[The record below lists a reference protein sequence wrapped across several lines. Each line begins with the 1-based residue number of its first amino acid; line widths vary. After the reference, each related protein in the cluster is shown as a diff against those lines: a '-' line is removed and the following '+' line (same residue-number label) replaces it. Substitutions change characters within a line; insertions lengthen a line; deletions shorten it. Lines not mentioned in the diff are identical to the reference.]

1 MIELDYEPVAAGD
14 VAGERIAQVHRQAWT
29 SPQVVFD
36 DVMKK
41 VYAAPAGYVLVD
53 PFVLHDG
60 RQWHLFYVT
69 GRIEHLEAWREALRN
84 GDDEAIAANPQ
95 AVADV
100 RAGGKKQKKAFGFL
114 MGQVMQRSRG
124 AAQPGEVQRL
134 LRAKLGGG
142 GAKN

>member
-1 MIELDYEPVAAGD
+1 MLSGGQINATAAAKVFDKMVASARAPEDIAEAEGLLAVTD
-14 VAGERIAQVHRQAWT
+14 AGEIAAW
-29 SPQVVFD
+29 V
-36 DVMKK
+36 
-41 VYAAPAGYVLVD
+41 
-53 PFVLHDG
+53 
-60 RQWHLFYVT
+60 
-69 GRIEHLEAWREALRN
+69 
-84 GDDEAIAANPQ
+84 DEAIAANPQ